1 MMMKKIKV
9 VIVDD
14 SLVSQA
20 LLSDIL
26 HRDPDI
32 LVVGLAENPIIAR
45 TVIKAL
51 KPDVL
56 ILDVEMPEMDGITFL
71 EKLMRLHPMPVIMCS
86 AFTPK
91 CSEITLEAFRL
102 GIIDM
107 ISKPI
112 LKEHYQ
118 DVINK
123 VKYAAITKVNH
134 INFNKETKIVPLTNK
149 ASDQVLNK
157 YIIAIGASTGGT
169 EALKLIFQSLPTNMP
184 PIVVTQ
190 HLPKG
195 FSELFVTQINKIS
208 KLVACEAKDGQQLQ
222 PGHIYLA
229 ESGNHLQIES
239 KNKSMFIKYQDTK
252 EVSHHNPSI
261 DIMMESVAK
270 IAGTHGVGILLSGM
284 GADGATGMLAL
295 KNAGGITIAQDE
307 ETSVIWGMPKVAID
321 LEAVKYILPIQKIPE
336 KILTCIDR
344 EGN

>member
-1 MMMKKIKV
+1 MKKIKV

-14 SLVSQA
+14 SIVSQS

-32 LVVGLAENPIIAR
+32 IVVGLAENPIVAR
-45 TVIKAL
+45 TIIKAL

-91 CSEITLEAFRL
+91 CSEVTLEAYRL
-102 GIIDM
+102 GIIDI

-118 DVINK
+118 DIINK

-134 INFNKETKIVPLTNK
+134 IDLNKETKIKPLNTT
-149 ASDQVLNK
+149 ASDQVLNQ
-157 YIIAIGASTGGT
+157 YVIAIGASTGGT
-169 EALKLIFQSLPTNMP
+169 EALKVIFQSLPINMP

-190 HLPKG
+190 HLPRG

-208 KLVACEAKDGQQLQ
+208 KLIACEAKDGQQLKT
-222 PGHIYLA
+222 GHIYLA
-229 ESGNHLQIES
+229 ETGNHLQIES
-239 KNKSMFIKYQDTK
+239 KNKNMFIKYQETVD
-252 EVSHHNPSI
+252 VSHHNPSI
-261 DIMMESVAK
+261 DVMMESVAK
-270 IAGTHGVGILLSGM
+270 VAGANSVGVLLSGM
-284 GADGATGMLAL
+284 GADGANGMLAL
-295 KNAGGITIAQDE
+295 KNAGGTTIAQDE

-321 LEAVKYILPIQKIPE
+321 LEAVKYILPIHKIPE
-336 KILTCIDR
+336 KIVTCIDR
-344 EGN
+344 DPI